1 MNKNSGFI
9 FLELVITLIIFAILS
24 VMAAPMVS
32 SIKAETDLNDSAE
45 NLVAILKKAQA
56 DSKLQS
62 RVIKV
67 NLNTNN
73 ASSDSEYTWSGTGN
87 AKLYK
92 SPSEKA
98 LYFGTN
104 GRLQRSA
111 TNTAPVSIIIL
122 GVCNGSGNTF
132 SRQITVNYLGV
143 ISDKEVANCV

>member
-32 SIKAETDLNDSAE
+32 SIKAETDLNDSTESLIA
-45 NLVAILKKAQA
+45 VIKKAQA
-56 DSKLQS
+56 DAQLER

-73 ASSDSEYTWSGTGN
+73 ASSDSEYTWSSTGN

-92 SPSEKA
+92 SPAEKA
-98 LYFGTN
+98 FYFGTN
-104 GRLQRSA
+104 GRLQQSL
-111 TNTAPVSIIIL
+111 TSTTPISLVIL

-132 SRQITVNYLGV
+132 SRQITINYLGV
-143 ISDKEVANCV
+143 ITDKEVANCV